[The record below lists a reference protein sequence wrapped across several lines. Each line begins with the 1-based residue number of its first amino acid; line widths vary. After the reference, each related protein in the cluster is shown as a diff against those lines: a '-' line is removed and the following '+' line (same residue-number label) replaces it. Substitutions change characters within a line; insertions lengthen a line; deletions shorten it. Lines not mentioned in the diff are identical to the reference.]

1 MNKADTYIK
10 LNRSILDW
18 GWFTEP
24 NTYRVFTYL
33 ILKANIKD
41 HAFGKITVHRG
52 ELVTSYFS
60 IAEKLRLSE
69 KQVRTAIQHLEATGE
84 IKRKVYNK
92 YQVIRVVNY
101 SKYQDSPDK
110 SDDD

>member
-24 NTYRVFTYL
+24 NTFRVFIFL

-41 HAFGKITVHRG
+41 HQFDRIVVHRG
-52 ELVTSYFS
+52 EIVTSYAS
-60 IAEKLRLSE
+60 IAEKLRLTE
-69 KQVRTAIQHLEATGE
+69 KQVRTAISHLEMTGE
-84 IKRKVYNK
+84 IKRKIYNK
-92 YQVIRVVNY
+92 YQVIKVVNY
-101 SKYQDSPDK
+101 SKYQDAPDK
-110 SDDD
+110 INNN